1 MEVHKRGKHYL
12 TIFGHHL
19 ALGYSGYGLVMNLTW
34 LFLGSGL
41 QPGLRGLKPGLR
53 GIKVG
58 LRGLMPGLRGL

>member
-34 LFLGSGL
+34 LFFY
-41 QPGLRGLKPGLR
+41 
-53 GIKVG
+53 IIVVG
-58 LRGLMPGLRGL
+58 PKDSTFVVKSCGWVMWSPMTM